1 MRVMIIEDEIL
12 IGRFIQQLLKN
23 NLTCESLVVI
33 TSEEAKQEIPTFLP
47 HLILCDI
54 NLHDTHDGIELIQD
68 LRSDYHF
75 ETIFVTSYHT
85 RSIVERATLTR
96 PANYIVK
103 PIDATQFA
111 IAMSLVQKRLENYQ
125 EAGTAKENIAQK
137 LSKSEYN
144 ILQMISNNMTTNEI
158 ALRLFISVRTVR
170 NHRHNISQKLEL
182 PADNNSLVKW
192 AIENRQHI

>member
-23 NLTCESLVVI
+23 NIACESLVVI
-33 TSEEAKQEIPTFLP
+33 TIEEAKQAIPTFLP

-54 NLHDTHDGIELIQD
+54 NLHDKHDGIELIQE
-68 LRSDYHF
+68 LQSGYHF
-75 ETIFVTSYHT
+75 ETIFITSYHT
-85 RSIVERATLTR
+85 QNIVERATLTR
-96 PANYIVK
+96 PANYILK
-103 PIDATQFA
+103 PIDATQFT
-111 IAMSLVQKRLENYQ
+111 IAMSLVQKRLENFQ
-125 EAGTAKENIAQK
+125 EAGTAKENITKK

-182 PADNNSLVKW
+182 SNDNNSLVKW